1 MVKNVYIA
9 GGVRTPFGSFGGSMS
24 GLSAAELG
32 ALAIRGALKRAGVD
46 GKHVDEVMMGNV
58 IGAGLGQNIARQ
70 CTLAAGLDTSVG
82 ATTISKVCGSAM
94 RAVIHAAQAIECGDA
109 ELMVAGGTESMSNA
123 PYLLPKA
130 RTGYRMGNGTLV
142 DAMIN
147 DGLWD
152 VYTNRH
158 MGTCGDQCATK
169 YDITRKDQDDF
180 AVSSFERAI
189 KAWDE
194 GFYKDIVV
202 PAEIKIKKATTVVE
216 RDEGMSK
223 YQGADKLR
231 SLAPAFGPEST
242 ITAGNASSISDGA
255 AAMIVVGEEK
265 MKALGIKPEARII
278 GHANVAMESDWFTIA
293 PIHAIRKLCEKIKVK
308 PGDVDL
314 YEINEAFAVVSVVA
328 IRELKLDPAKVN
340 VAGGAVS
347 IGHPIGATGAR
358 LISTLA
364 RALER
369 QNKKLGIACLCI
381 GGGESSAIAIERVA

>member
-9 GGVRTPFGSFGGSMS
+9 GGVRTPFGSFSGALS

-32 ALAIRGALKRAGVD
+32 AAVIRAALKRAGVD

-70 CTLAAGLDTSVG
+70 CTIGAGLGNSVG

-94 RAVIHAAQAIECGDA
+94 RAVIHAAQAIQCDDA
-109 ELMVAGGTESMSNA
+109 GLIVAGGTESMSNA

-130 RTGYRMGNGTLV
+130 RTGYRMGNATVV

-158 MGTCGDQCATK
+158 MGTCGDQCAVK
-169 YDITRKDQDDF
+169 YGIGRKAQDDW
-180 AVSSFERAI
+180 AAISFERGL
-189 KAWDE
+189 KAWEE
-194 GFYKDIVV
+194 GFYRDIVTPV
-202 PAEIKIKKATTVVE
+202 EIKTKKATTVVD
-216 RDEGMSK
+216 RDEGLSK

-231 SLAPAFGPEST
+231 SLAPAFGPESM

-255 AAMIVVGEEK
+255 TAMVVVSEEK
-265 MKALGIKPEARII
+265 MKALGIKAEARIV
-278 GHANVAMESDWFTIA
+278 GHANVAVEPDWFTIA
-293 PIHAIRKLCEKIKVK
+293 PIHAIQKLCEKLRIK

-314 YEINEAFAVVSVVA
+314 FEINEAFAVVTLVA
-328 IRELKLDPAKVN
+328 IQELKLDPAKVN

-347 IGHPIGATGAR
+347 LGHPIGATGAR
-358 LISTLA
+358 LITTIA

-381 GGGESSAIAIERVA
+381 GGGEASAIAIERVA